1 MSRVMPRTAADAPP
15 LYQQVKDYIVTR
27 ILGGDWPEGN
37 RVPSENELTRE
48 LSVSRMTVHRAL
60 RELTTEGWLERVQG
74 AGTFVA
80 PPKPQ
85 SEVLDIRNIAEE
97 IAARGHRH
105 SAVVRFLRRERARAL
120 DARLL
125 GLQRGDAV
133 FHSLIVHREDGQPVQ
148 LEDRWVNPAAA
159 PDYLSQD
166 FTAITPQQYLHAT
179 APLSEAEHGVMA
191 TVPTGEDSQL
201 SARKTQARRSGGK

>member
-1 MSRVMPRTAADAPP
+1 MRISDWSSDVCSSD
-15 LYQQVKDYIVTR
+15 LYIVTR

-105 SAVVRFLRRERARAL
+105 SAVEIGRASWR
-120 DARLL
+120 
-125 GLQRGDAV
+125 
-133 FHSLIVHREDGQPVQ
+133 
-148 LEDRWVNPAAA
+148 DRVC
-159 PDYLSQD
+159 
-166 FTAITPQQYLHAT
+166 QY
-179 APLSEAEHGVMA
+179 V
-191 TVPTGEDSQL
+191 
-201 SARKTQARRSGGK
+201 

>member
-80 PPKPQ
+80 PPESWLSMALPENRSEEHTSELQ
-85 SEVLDIRNIAEE
+85 SLMRI
-97 IAARGHRH
+97 
-105 SAVVRFLRRERARAL
+105 SY
-120 DARLL
+120 
-125 GLQRGDAV
+125 AV
-133 FHSLIVHREDGQPVQ
+133 FCLKKKNI
-148 LEDRWVNPAAA
+148 
-159 PDYLSQD
+159 
-166 FTAITPQQYLHAT
+166 I
-179 APLSEAEHGVMA
+179 
-191 TVPTGEDSQL
+191 
-201 SARKTQARRSGGK
+201 KTD

>member
-1 MSRVMPRTAADAPP
+1 MRISDWSSDVCSSD
-15 LYQQVKDYIVTR
+15 LYIVTR

-85 SEVLDIRNIAEE
+85 SEE
-97 IAARGHRH
+97 IGRASCRERVCQSVSH
-105 SAVVRFLRRERARAL
+105 AVV
-120 DARLL
+120 
-125 GLQRGDAV
+125 AV
-133 FHSLIVHREDGQPVQ
+133 SLKKNTYQT
-148 LEDRWVNPAAA
+148 L
-159 PDYLSQD
+159 Y
-166 FTAITPQQYLHAT
+166 T
-179 APLSEAEHGVMA
+179 
-191 TVPTGEDSQL
+191 
-201 SARKTQARRSGGK
+201 